1 MVLTVTDTIIRRLFN
16 KISVLAVCT
25 VLTFS
30 SYAETWTITPRVS
43 VEEVVTDN
51 VELSPNDETISFVTL
66 ISPGINA
73 QYVSGGAIAN
83 IDYEFIQVLYSHD
96 LGARDNFNQMEAF
109 GRIELWP
116 EGLAAFASYSIDNVA
131 ENSARNALAD
141 LVAGNTVQ
149 FQRLRAGLDYNVTSS
164 TVITSAQ
171 LAYLYDTAQDAIG
184 DREGYSGFFNTRS
197 GSAARNVFWDAT
209 GQILDTS
216 NNRRTGQYWNM
227 DINIGWI
234 TGYKLNPFIR
244 YYDEDTEGNLLDTQ
258 IQGTSSLG
266 FGIRWQVTNSL
277 DIDVAW
283 NKVDEE
289 DANVPDVDFLDP
301 PEDYVSGA
309 INWQPSARTAL
320 RAKYF
325 QRFYGDAYQASFRHR
340 MRKLNTTLTYNEAIE
355 LFDRYNFVEQDLE
368 VWCLGL
374 TPGDFSSC
382 IVGPDES
389 FDLTGYTFIG
399 FANDVGLRQSE
410 TYSLNRTLN
419 FSTSL
424 SLKRT
429 TYRLGMRKTKRTELE
444 FGDDDIYEYLNVG
457 VSREVSR
464 NVTLDGSF
472 SFIRNEFDRDFDEAE
487 EQIDHYRIWA
497 AEWVEELNSTLTMTI
512 YGQHLNRS
520 SNRFLLNYDENRIGI
535 KLVKEF

>member
-1 MVLTVTDTIIRRLFN
+1 MATIVTDTIIRLFN
-16 KISVLAVCT
+16 KLSVLAVCT

-30 SYAETWTITPRVS
+30 SYAEPWIITPRVS

-51 VELSPNDETISFVTL
+51 VELSPDDETISFVTL

-83 IDYEFIQVLYSHD
+83 VDYEFIQVLYSHD

-109 GRIELWP
+109 GRIELLP

-149 FQRLRAGLDYNVTSS
+149 FQRFRAGLEYSVTSS
-164 TVITSAQ
+164 SVITSAQ

-184 DREGYSGFFNTRS
+184 DREGYSGFFNTQS
-197 GSAARNVFWDAT
+197 GSAARNVFWDAS

-216 NNRRTGQYWNM
+216 NNRRSGQYWNA
-227 DINIGWI
+227 DIVIGWI
-234 TGYKLNPFIR
+234 TPFKLNPFVR
-244 YYDEDTEGNLLDTQ
+244 FYDEDTDGNLLDTQ
-258 IQGTSSLG
+258 IQGTSSIG
-266 FGIRWQVTNSL
+266 VGVRWKVTNSL

-283 NKVDEE
+283 NQVDEDSAE
-289 DANVPDVDFLDP
+289 IPEQDFLDP
-301 PEDYVSGA
+301 PEDYVSGS
-309 INWQPSARTAL
+309 INWQPSARTQL
-320 RAKYF
+320 KAKYF

-340 MRKLNTTLTYNEAIE
+340 MRKLSTTLSYNEAVE
-355 LFDRYNFVEQDLE
+355 LFDRYNFVDQELE

-374 TPGDFSSC
+374 TPDDFSSC

-389 FDLTGYTFIG
+389 FDLTGYTFVG
-399 FANDVGLRQSE
+399 FASDVGLRQSE
-410 TYSLNRTLN
+410 TYSLNKTLN
-419 FSTSL
+419 FSTTL

-429 TYRLGMRKTKRTELE
+429 SYRIGLRKTKRTELE
-444 FGDDDIYEYLNVG
+444 FGDDDNYNYINIG
-457 VSREVSR
+457 ASREINR
-464 NVTLDGSF
+464 NVTLDASF
-472 SFIRNEFDRDFDEAE
+472 TFFKNEFDRDFDEAE
-487 EQIDHYRIWA
+487 EQIDHYRIWS
-497 AEWVEELNSTLTMTI
+497 AEWVEDLNSSLTMTI

-520 SNRFLLNYDENRIGI
+520 SNRFLLNYNENRIGI